1 MSSELYSKI
10 YNFLVTAKQEH
21 ITATSVI
28 YQGIEEDPWIPKEE
42 LRGVVH
48 QAISSAMNLYTQG
61 SEHQQ
66 KFLGI
71 PLQVSP
77 YETHLKKYSLDRI
90 MICHN
95 FSTS

>member
-28 YQGIEEDPWIPKEE
+28 YQEIEEDPWISKEE

-48 QAISSAMNLYTQG
+48 QAILSAMNLYTQG
-61 SEHQQ
+61 SEQQQ

-77 YETHLKKYSLDRI
+77 YGTNLKI
-90 MICHN
+90 
-95 FSTS
+95 FVG

>member
-28 YQGIEEDPWIPKEE
+28 YQGIEEDLWIPKEE
-42 LRGVVH
+42 LREVVH
-48 QAISSAMNLYTQG
+48 QAILSAMNLYAQS

-77 YETHLKKYSLDRI
+77 YETNLKNIRW
-90 MICHN
+90 
-95 FSTS
+95 TE